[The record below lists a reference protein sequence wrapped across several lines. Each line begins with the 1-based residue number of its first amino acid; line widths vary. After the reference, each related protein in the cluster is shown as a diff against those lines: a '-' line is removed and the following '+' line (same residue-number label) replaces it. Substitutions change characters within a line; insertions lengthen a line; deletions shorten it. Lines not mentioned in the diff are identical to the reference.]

1 MNGKDKCELLKSIRV
16 RLSELNKITYT
27 PHPCN
32 NTEDCCGTCD
42 ACDAESKWLLH
53 TMKELESK
61 GYPIIYSLN
70 DNNDHLIEFSM
81 ERNIVTI
88 SDYEKTIW
96 KAYFDS
102 SYM

>member
-1 MNGKDKCELLKSIRV
+1 
-16 RLSELNKITYT
+16 
-27 PHPCN
+27 
-32 NTEDCCGTCD
+32 
-42 ACDAESKWLLH
+42 
-53 TMKELESK
+53 MKELESK

-70 DNNDHLIEFSM
+70 DNNDHLIELSM